1 MAQKIQQLT
10 GEQIDKLRSFQEL
23 LNESV
28 FNIGRMTIREKSL
41 TEELRKIKNS
51 IEELKNQYE
60 GINNDFTNYLA
71 EMDAIYP
78 NGEVDLKEGTVTYEF
93 AE

>member
-1 MAQKIQQLT
+1 MAQKIEKLSD
-10 GEQIDKLRSFQEL
+10 EQVDKLRNYQDS
-23 LNESV
+23 LNEIV
-28 FNIGRMTIREKSL
+28 FSIGRISLREKMFK
-41 TEELRKIKNS
+41 EELEKIQKS
-51 IEELKNQYE
+51 AEELKNQYE
-60 GINNDFTNYLA
+60 GINTDFTNYLA

>member
-10 GEQIDKLRSFQEL
+10 GEQIDKLRSYQEL

-28 FNIGRMTIREKSL
+28 FNIGRLTLREK
-41 TEELRKIKNS
+41 TVREELKRVIDS
-51 IEELKNQYE
+51 IEEVKKQYE
-60 GINNDFTNYLA
+60 SINTNFTNYLA

-78 NGEVDLKEGTVTYEF
+78 NGEVDLKEGTVTYES